1 MIIDYK
7 YFMLNWR
14 IVFLLFHKLAIQQ
27 RQLCRIF
34 NFKFIEM
41 SKSHFFIKFF
51 LILTIILVSSSCSK
65 APVSDKLD
73 ISYQKYIMPNGL
85 QVILHADHSDPMISY
100 AIMYHVGSSRETPG
114 KTGFA
119 HLFEHLLFGGSE
131 NVPSGTFDKII
142 EGVGGTNNGFTQ
154 RDITTYYEMFPKN
167 ALEKILWLESDRMGF
182 FINSVTPHTLS
193 LQQNVVSNEKR
204 QREDNTPYGFT
215 DYVVDKNLYPADHPY
230 NWEVIGEMADLKN
243 ASLEDVKAYYGKF
256 YGPNNATLVLA
267 GDFNAD
273 SVKILINKYFGE
285 IKSHGEVA
293 KRSAI
298 IPVLAKTVK
307 LYHEDNFAN
316 VPEITMVWPVTQ
328 SYQKDTY
335 ALDFLAKVLADGKK
349 APLYKV
355 LVKEKKLTSNTSAYN
370 SSSELAGEFTITIRA
385 NEGKTLKEI
394 EAAVFEA
401 FDRFEKDGITEK
413 DIERVKASSEKVF
426 YEGITSVLGKS
437 FQLAFYNTFLND
449 PGYIEKDIENIKAV
463 NMNDVKMV
471 YNKYIKDKPHVVTS
485 FVPKGKIDLIAD
497 GSVPAG
503 VKEENIK
510 EASQVEIAK
519 TGDDK
524 FVKSPSIISR
534 TVEPPAGKAPEV
546 NVPVVWK
553 AVLANGIQVY
563 GIQNKELPLV
573 ELNLVINGGVLQDKI
588 ELPGVAGMV
597 ASVLPQGTK
606 NKTPEE
612 LEEQTELLGSS
623 INMYVGREEMTIN
636 ASALSRNFNKTAD
649 LLKEILLEPRWDTAE
664 FSMAQTRTKN
674 SIIQAEAQPGRVAS
688 LIFNKLLY
696 GTDNILGFSA
706 RGTKE
711 SIEKIKLNDL
721 KNYYENNFSPN
732 ISKILIAGN
741 ISKEQVLA
749 ALKPLETEWKE
760 KEVKLTACHIPPNP
774 EKSQIYF
781 VDIPGSRQSVI
792 YIGYLALSRNDPDYI
807 KADFVNYRLGG
818 AFTSILNQI
827 LREEKGYTYGASSYF
842 METKVKA
849 PFLVSTSVRSDATFE
864 SVKIIKDEMGKY
876 RNGITENDLQFIKN
890 CMILSNALRFET
902 NGALVGML
910 ATMSKYNLPD
920 DYIKEE
926 ESVINNMTIE
936 EHKVITDKYIIPD
949 KMYYV
954 IVGDAATQMKPLE
967 KIGFGKPILTK
978 P

>member
-1 MIIDYK
+1 MNKIRTSFK
-7 YFMLNWR
+7 LLAFLAL
-14 IVFLLFHKLAIQQ
+14 IVAV
-27 RQLCRIF
+27 
-34 NFKFIEM
+34 
-41 SKSHFFIKFF
+41 
-51 LILTIILVSSSCSK
+51 TSCTK
-65 APVSDKLD
+65 APQPPADKLN
-73 ISYQKYIMPNGL
+73 ISYEKYVMPNGL
-85 QVILHADHSDPMISY
+85 QVILHTDHSNPMISY

-182 FINSVTPHTLS
+182 FINSVTKHTLAV
-193 LQQNVVSNEKR
+193 QQNVVSNEKR

-215 DYVVDKNLYPADHPY
+215 DYVVDKNLYPTDHPY

-243 ASLEDVKAYYGKF
+243 SSIEDVKAYYGHF

-273 SVKILINKYFGE
+273 SVKIMINKYFGE
-285 IKSHGEVA
+285 IKPHGEVA
-293 KRSAI
+293 KRSAM
-298 IPVLAKTVK
+298 IPTLTKTVK

-316 VPEITMVWPVTQ
+316 VPEITMVWPVPQ
-328 SYQKDTY
+328 SYQKDSY
-335 ALDFLAKVLADGKK
+335 SLDFLAKILADGKK

-370 SSSELAGEFTITIRA
+370 SSSELAGEFTINIRA
-385 NEGKTLKEI
+385 NEEKSLKEI
-394 EAAVFEA
+394 ESAVFEA

-413 DIERVKASSEKVF
+413 DVERVKASSEKAF

-463 NMNDVKMV
+463 TVNDVKMV
-471 YNKYIKDKPHVVTS
+471 YDKYIKNKPHIVTS
-485 FVPKGKIDLIAD
+485 FVPKGKTDMAAE
-497 GSVPAG
+497 GSIPAG

-510 EASQVEIAK
+510 EASQVEIAN
-519 TGDDK
+519 TGEDK
-524 FVKSPSIISR
+524 FEKSPSSINR
-534 TVEPPAGKAPEV
+534 TVEPPASKAPEV
-546 NVPVVWK
+546 NVPSVWK
-553 AVLANGIQVY
+553 ATLANGIRIF

-573 ELNLVINGGVLQDKI
+573 ELSLVINGGVMQDKT

-623 INMYVGREEMTIN
+623 INMYAGREEMTIN
-636 ASALSRNFNKTAD
+636 ASALSRNFDKTAG
-649 LLKEILLEPRWDTAE
+649 LMKEIILEPRWDTAE
-664 FSMAQTRTKN
+664 FSMAQTATRN

-688 LIFNKLLY
+688 LLFNKLLY
-696 GTDNILGFSA
+696 GTNNILGYNT

-711 SIEKIKLNDL
+711 SINKITLKDL
-721 KNYYENNFSPN
+721 KDYYENNFSPD
-732 ISKILIAGN
+732 ITKILIAGN
-741 ISKEQVLA
+741 VTREQALA
-749 ALKPLETEWKE
+749 ALKPFEAEWKS
-760 KEVKLTACHIPPNP
+760 KDIKMNSYPVPANP

-792 YIGYLALSRNDPDYI
+792 YTGYLALSRNDPDYV
-807 KADFVNYRLGG
+807 KADFINYRLGG

-842 METKVKA
+842 QEMKVKA
-849 PFLVSTSVRSDATFE
+849 PFAVATSVRSDATFE
-864 SVKIIKDEMGKY
+864 SVKIIKEEMEKY
-876 RNGITENDLQFIKN
+876 RKGITENDLQFIKN

-902 NGALVGML
+902 NGALIGML
-910 ATMSKYNLPD
+910 STMSKYDLPD
-920 DYIKEE
+920 DYIKKE

-936 EHKVITDKYIIPD
+936 EHKAITDKYIIPD

-954 IVGDAATQMKPLE
+954 IVGDAATQMNPLE
-967 KIGFGKPILTK
+967 KIGFGKPVLVK